1 MKTPAAVQGESTEA
15 RLIAIALKHF
25 RRDGAART
33 TIVRIA
39 EDAGMTHANVY
50 RYFASKAA
58 LAERIVSDWL
68 RGIELRLSD
77 IVQAPD
83 PADDKLERFLTVL
96 ARAYEEKAATDPAIF
111 ALFVSAAQERADHAT
126 RHRLR
131 TRELLCRVLEEGL
144 STRVFTGGD
153 VNRLER
159 LVLDVAHRF
168 IDPTA
173 LQQAFRPGRG
183 KSDGRLDSRRDRV
196 LRVLLRGLVGFRG

>member
-1 MKTPAAVQGESTEA
+1 MRTPVAAPGESTEA

-39 EDAGMTHANVY
+39 EEAGMSHANVY

-68 RGIELRLSD
+68 RGIELKLSD

-96 ARAYEEKAATDPAIF
+96 ARAYEDKAAHDPAIF
-111 ALFVSAAQERADHAT
+111 ALFVAAAQGRADYAS
-126 RHRLR
+126 RHRAR
-131 TRELLCRVLEEGL
+131 TRELMCRVIEEGL
-144 STRVFTGGD
+144 STRVFSGGD
-153 VNRLER
+153 VKRLER
-159 LVLDVAHRF
+159 LVLDVAYRF
-168 IDPTA
+168 IDPA
-173 LQQAFRPGRG
+173 AVQQAFRPGRE
-183 KSDGRLDSRRDRV
+183 KRDGRLDSRRDRV
-196 LRVLLRGLVGFRG
+196 LRILLRGFVGFRG